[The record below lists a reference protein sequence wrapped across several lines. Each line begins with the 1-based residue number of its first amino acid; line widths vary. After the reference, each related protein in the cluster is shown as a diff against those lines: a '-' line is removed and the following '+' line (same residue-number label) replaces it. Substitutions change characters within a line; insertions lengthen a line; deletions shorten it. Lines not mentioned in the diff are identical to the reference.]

1 MAEDGGDR
9 DILVRLNAAS
19 GQPVTKHVIVAG
31 ITMHDAKT
39 QRIACRL
46 ALQRNLAQRRANF
59 GRIAQCAVRR
69 DPFGQIGFEVMAL
82 PFSPSTNGAAKGWAG
97 RPRPNVVAMAKGA
110 TICAASV

>member
-1 MAEDGGDR
+1 
-9 DILVRLNAAS
+9 
-19 GQPVTKHVIVAG
+19 
-31 ITMHDAKT
+31 MHDAKT

-46 ALQRNLAQRRANF
+46 ALNAILRSAAPTSAGSPNAPCGATLSARS
-59 GRIAQCAVRR
+59 
-69 DPFGQIGFEVMAL
+69 DLSVMAL